1 MIAERMTSRRRIL
14 ASIHGDEVDRF
25 PVWLKMDNGTWQS
38 AQPEPYRS
46 MDSLT
51 LLTECG
57 CDVMGSEWAS
67 TASENPN
74 IRKNV
79 DIQTRQAV
87 TTWETPD
94 GTLTA
99 VDGIEPISG
108 SWHPAKYAIETAEDM
123 AIARW
128 LFTDVAYSTD
138 PDDVKAGKQ
147 RQAKWERDGVVTSC
161 GIGPSP
167 LMMLVEQLA
176 GPENTNY
183 LAVDEPEAFAE
194 LVELMQ
200 QDMVRMLKVMLP
212 AQSADTCWMTENTS
226 TTLTSPTQ
234 FRQYCL
240 PHLREYGQMML
251 DNDIIPVH
259 HMCGTLN
266 ALLEDIDE
274 LPALVNEAYTTDPLG
289 DVSLAAGRTRMPSK
303 SLWGGTNATLLL
315 EPVETIVQTVAD
327 DLAACPDTRKIF
339 LTSAGVLPPPVSF
352 EKAKELMARFKE
364 LPV

>member
-1 MIAERMTSRRRIL
+1 MFS
-14 ASIHGDEVDRF
+14 
-25 PVWLKMDNGTWQS
+25 
-38 AQPEPYRS
+38 
-46 MDSLT
+46 
-51 LLTECG
+51 
-57 CDVMGSEWAS
+57 
-67 TASENPN
+67 
-74 IRKNV
+74 
-79 DIQTRQAV
+79 
-87 TTWETPD
+87 
-94 GTLTA
+94 
-99 VDGIEPISG
+99 
-108 SWHPAKYAIETAEDM
+108 
-123 AIARW
+123 
-128 LFTDVAYSTD
+128 DVAYSTD
-138 PDDVKAGKQ
+138 PDNIEEGRQ
-147 RQAKWERDGVVTSC
+147 RQAQYVEDDIITGC

-167 LMMLVEQLA
+167 LMMMVEQLA

-183 LAVDEPEAFAE
+183 LAVDEPELFGE
-194 LVELMQ
+194 LIDMMQ
-200 QDMVRMLKVMLP
+200 QDMVKMLKVMLP

-226 TTLTSPTQ
+226 TTLTSPAQ

-266 ALLEDIDE
+266 ALLEDIDD

-315 EPVETIVQTVAD
+315 EPVDTIVQTVSD
-327 DLAACPDTRKIF
+327 DLAACPDRRRIF

-352 EKAKELMARFKE
+352 EKAQQLMARFKE